1 MGSLQIIQ
9 LFSGAVGCI
18 GFGLIF
24 NLRRRYLP
32 LAAIGGFFGWLVY
45 LLCSLYVWPEGIFL
59 PTLAASFVTAMY
71 AEFLARRCHAPSTP
85 FFLTAGIPLV
95 PGSPL
100 YYCIDALVQNEGASA
115 QRYGTQTFL
124 YALAIAAGMAIAWTL
139 CDLSRKLRRA
149 FSHREKI

>member
-85 FFLTAGIPLV
+85 FFLTAVIPLV
-95 PGSPL
+95 PGSTL
-100 YYCIDALVQNEGASA
+100 YYCIDALVQNEGTSA
-115 QRYGTQTFL
+115 QRYGVMRHVASGANGSLISVFSPLGLCQTVTC
-124 YALAIAAGMAIAWTL
+124 GTL
-139 CDLSRKLRRA
+139 
-149 FSHREKI
+149 